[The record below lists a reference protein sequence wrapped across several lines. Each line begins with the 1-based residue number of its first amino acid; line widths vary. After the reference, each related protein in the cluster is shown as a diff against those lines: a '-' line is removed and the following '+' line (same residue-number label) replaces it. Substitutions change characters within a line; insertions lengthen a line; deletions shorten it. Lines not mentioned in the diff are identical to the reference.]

1 MQVRPKRSFVG
12 SRQPSRPTVVPRTVG
27 SGFAAVAVAA
37 CVGIAAVA
45 MPARAQ
51 SLETA
56 ANIDPA
62 RYAGLW
68 YEVARLPNATQA
80 RCVADTTSTFTLRS
94 AHYFDVGMRCQRAD
108 GTEESDLGI
117 ARIRNPATNAKME
130 IRFLPLA
137 LAWWPFAWS
146 DYWVLDVAPDYAYA
160 MAGSPARDTL
170 WILSRR
176 RDLDPAVYERL
187 VAKARALGFDVGKL
201 IRSSSATG

>member
-1 MQVRPKRSFVG
+1 
-12 SRQPSRPTVVPRTVG
+12 VG

-146 DYWVLDVAPDYAYA
+146 DYWILDLAPDYSHALVGA
-160 MAGSPARDTL
+160 PARDAL
-170 WILSRR
+170 WILARR
-176 RDLDPAVYERL
+176 PVLESAIYERL
-187 VAKARALGFDVGKL
+187 VAKARALGFPVDRLV
-201 IRSSSATG
+201 RSQPAAG